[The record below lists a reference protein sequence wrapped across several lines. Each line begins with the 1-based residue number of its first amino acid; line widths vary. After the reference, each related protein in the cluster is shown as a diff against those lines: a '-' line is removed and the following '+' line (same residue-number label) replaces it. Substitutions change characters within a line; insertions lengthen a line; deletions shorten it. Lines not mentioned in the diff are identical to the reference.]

1 MDGQLGDFSSASMYD
16 FQTMVEAY
24 KKRNGIK
31 EEDITTTEDLDDL
44 YSAAGHRMAENPEA
58 WH

>member
-1 MDGQLGDFSSASMYD
+1 
-16 FQTMVEAY
+16 MVEAY